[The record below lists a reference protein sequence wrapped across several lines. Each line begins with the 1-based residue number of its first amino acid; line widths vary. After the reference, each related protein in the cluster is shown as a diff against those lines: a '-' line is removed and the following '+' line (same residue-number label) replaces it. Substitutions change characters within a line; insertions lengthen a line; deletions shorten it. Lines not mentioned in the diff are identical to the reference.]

1 MSMASLAHS
10 CMKSKTSN
18 KSNEI
23 FITEMKH
30 ETWRNVVTKKK
41 QKNALKSKIIHST
54 LYCIK
59 WNHTNTQTKHYQA
72 KRFVFHNLRWQ
83 QW

>member
-1 MSMASLAHS
+1 MSLAHS

-30 ETWRNVVTKKK
+30 ETWRNVVTKKNK
-41 QKNALKSKIIHST
+41 KRAKIKNNTFYTILYKVKSYK
-54 LYCIK
+54 
-59 WNHTNTQTKHYQA
+59 HTNKTSPGKT
-72 KRFVFHNLRWQ
+72 FCLS
-83 QW
+83 